1 MNLSQLNRVLLQT
14 LLIPVVALMFVAA
27 ILSLQIENA
36 ERTVAQMR
44 KADNNIAT
52 ATLVSV
58 LMVNEESG
66 LRGYQITSNE
76 IFLQPYDYSQVPL
89 DNALHELRDGLT
101 QQGSDPSAVDDF
113 IMAHNVWRNSF
124 AAPLIAATSAGQNTR
139 DSGLNLRGKAQ
150 MDALSDRLNNIVES
164 QKAQRTLIVDTW
176 QRQVRETLEI
186 LIALA
191 LIIGLAI
198 GFFARSRLHQVSAAF
213 QATLASLRLNAQ
225 RTYES
230 EQRLRTTLTS
240 IGDGVIVCDVDG
252 TIELLNLVAQQL
264 TGWSQAEAVHKPLEE
279 VFRIVHETTR
289 EPLETPF
296 AMVKKLQRVISL
308 SNHALLLRRDGS
320 ELNVDDSG
328 APIHD
333 RSGKLVGVVMVFRD
347 ITEQL
352 RSQAALLATEKLA
365 VAGRLAA
372 TLAHEIHN
380 PLDAVGNLLYLM
392 KDGAT
397 PEESTQFLQLASQE
411 LDRVTQISR
420 AMLGMYRE
428 SKTPVIVD
436 VKEMLE
442 SVLLLLNRQMS
453 QLQLEVRTEFAS
465 NASVTGYPVELRQVF
480 INLLS
485 NAADASTQGG
495 IIAVRTKLRSA
506 VRSGKTGGR
515 QAGVEITIS
524 DNGVG
529 ISDAALPQVFQPFFT
544 TKGEHGTGL
553 GLWVSH
559 GIIEKHSGTIE
570 IESSTDEQN
579 HGTRITVFL
588 PRLDS

>member
-27 ILSLQIENA
+27 ILSLQIQSA
-36 ERTVAQMR
+36 ERTVVQMR
-44 KADNNIAT
+44 KTGNNIAT
-52 ATLVSV
+52 ATLASA
-58 LMVNEESG
+58 LMVDEESG

-76 IFLQPYDYSQVPL
+76 IFLQPYDYSQAPL
-89 DNALHELRDGLT
+89 DSALQDLREGLS
-101 QQGSDPSAVDDF
+101 QQGSDSRDVDNF
-113 IMAHNVWRNSF
+113 IVAHNVWRNSF
-124 AAPLIAATSAGQNTR
+124 AAPLIAATRAGQNTH

-150 MDALSDRLNNIVES
+150 MDALRERLNNIIEG

-186 LIALA
+186 LVALA

-198 GFFARSRLHQVSAAF
+198 GVFARSRLHQVSDAF
-213 QATLASLRLNAQ
+213 QSTLESLRFNAH
-225 RTYES
+225 RTFES

-240 IGDGVIVCDVDG
+240 IGDGVVVCDVDG
-252 TIELLNLVAQQL
+252 RIELLNSAAQQL
-264 TGWSQAEAVHKPLEE
+264 TGWSQADAFRQPLEH
-279 VFRIVHETTR
+279 VFRIVDETTR

-296 AMVKKLQRVISL
+296 ALVKRLQRVVGL
-308 SNHALLLRRDGS
+308 SNHAVLLGRDGS
-320 ELNVDDSG
+320 ELYVDDSG

-347 ITEQL
+347 ITEQR

-392 KDGAT
+392 QNGAT
-397 PEESTQFLQLASQE
+397 PEESSQFLRLAGQE

-428 SKTPVIVD
+428 SKTPVTID

-453 QLQLEVRTEFAS
+453 QRQLEIRADLAPD
-465 NASVTGYPVELRQVF
+465 ASVTGYPVELRQVF
-480 INLLS
+480 VNLLT

-495 IIAVRTKLRSA
+495 IIEVRTKLR
-506 VRSGKTGGR
+506 RSGAKAESR
-515 QAGVEITIS
+515 QPGVAITIT
-524 DNGVG
+524 DNGAG
-529 ISDAALPQVFQPFFT
+529 IPDTARPQLFQPFFT

-559 GIIEKHSGTIE
+559 GIVEKHGGTID
-570 IESSTDEQN
+570 IESSTDEKD
-579 HGTRITVFL
+579 HGTQITVFL
-588 PRLDS
+588 PRIES

>member
-27 ILSLQIENA
+27 ILSLQIQSA
-36 ERTVAQMR
+36 ERTVVQMR
-44 KADNNIAT
+44 KTSNNIAT
-52 ATLVSV
+52 ATLASA

-76 IFLQPYDYSQVPL
+76 IFLQPYDYSQAPL
-89 DNALHELRDGLT
+89 DSALHDLREGLS
-101 QQGSDPSAVDDF
+101 QQGSDPRDVDNF
-113 IMAHNVWRNSF
+113 IVAHNVWRNSF
-124 AAPLIAATSAGQNTR
+124 AAPLIAATRAGQNTH

-150 MDALSDRLNNIVES
+150 IDALRERLNNIIEG
-164 QKAQRTLIVDTW
+164 QKAQRTLIVETW

-186 LIALA
+186 LVALA

-198 GFFARSRLHQVSAAF
+198 GFFARSRLHQVSNAF
-213 QATLASLRLNAQ
+213 QSTLESLRFNAH
-225 RTYES
+225 RTFES

-240 IGDGVIVCDVDG
+240 IGDGVVVCDIDG
-252 TIELLNLVAQQL
+252 RIELMNSAAQQL
-264 TGWSQAEAVHKPLEE
+264 TGWSQADAFRQPLEN
-279 VFRIVHETTR
+279 VFRIVDETTR

-296 AMVKKLQRVISL
+296 AIVKRLQRVVGL
-308 SNHALLLRRDGS
+308 SNHAVLLGRDGS
-320 ELNVDDSG
+320 ELYVDDSG

-333 RSGKLVGVVMVFRD
+333 RSGKLAGVVMVFRD
-347 ITEQL
+347 ITEQR

-392 KDGAT
+392 QNGSS
-397 PEESTQFLQLASQE
+397 PEESSQFLKLASQE

-428 SKTPVIVD
+428 SKTPVTID
-436 VKEMLE
+436 VTEMLE

-453 QLQLEVRTEFAS
+453 QRQLEVRTDLAPD
-465 NASVTGYPVELRQVF
+465 ASVTGYPAELRQVF
-480 INLLS
+480 VNLLT
-485 NAADASTQGG
+485 NAADASTEGG
-495 IIAVRTKLRSA
+495 IIEVRTKLR
-506 VRSGKTGGR
+506 RSGAKTGSR
-515 QAGVEITIS
+515 QPGVAITIS
-524 DNGVG
+524 DNGAG
-529 ISDAALPQVFQPFFT
+529 ISDTAMPQLFQPFFT

-559 GIIEKHSGTIE
+559 GIVEKHGGNIE
-570 IESSTDEQN
+570 IRSSIDEQN
-579 HGTRITVFL
+579 HGTQITVFL
-588 PRLDS
+588 PRIEA

>member
-27 ILSLQIENA
+27 ILSLQIQSA
-36 ERTVAQMR
+36 ERTVVQMR
-44 KADNNIAT
+44 KTGNNIAT
-52 ATLVSV
+52 ATLASA
-58 LMVNEESG
+58 LMVDEESG

-76 IFLQPYDYSQVPL
+76 IFLQPYDYSQAPL
-89 DNALHELRDGLT
+89 DSALQDLREGLS
-101 QQGSDPSAVDDF
+101 QQGSDPRDVDNF
-113 IMAHNVWRNSF
+113 IVAHNVWRNSF
-124 AAPLIAATSAGQNTR
+124 AAPLIAATRAGQNTH

-150 MDALSDRLNNIVES
+150 MDALRERLNNIIEG

-186 LIALA
+186 LVALA

-198 GFFARSRLHQVSAAF
+198 GVFARSRLHQVSDAF
-213 QATLASLRLNAQ
+213 QSTLESLRFNAH
-225 RTYES
+225 RTFES

-240 IGDGVIVCDVDG
+240 IGDGVVVCDVDG
-252 TIELLNLVAQQL
+252 RIELLNSAAQQL
-264 TGWSQAEAVHKPLEE
+264 TGWSQADAFRQPLEH
-279 VFRIVHETTR
+279 VFRIVDETTR

-296 AMVKKLQRVISL
+296 AVVKRLQRVVGL
-308 SNHALLLRRDGS
+308 SNHAVLLGRDGS
-320 ELNVDDSG
+320 ELYVDDSG

-347 ITEQL
+347 ITEQR

-392 KDGAT
+392 QNGAT
-397 PEESTQFLQLASQE
+397 PEESSQFLRLAGQE

-428 SKTPVIVD
+428 SKTPVTID

-453 QLQLEVRTEFAS
+453 QRQLEIRADLAPD
-465 NASVTGYPVELRQVF
+465 ASVTGYPVELRQVF
-480 INLLS
+480 VNLLT

-495 IIAVRTKLRSA
+495 IIEVRTKLR
-506 VRSGKTGGR
+506 RSGAKAGSR
-515 QAGVEITIS
+515 QPGVAITIT
-524 DNGVG
+524 DNGAG
-529 ISDAALPQVFQPFFT
+529 IPDTARPQLFQPFFT

-559 GIIEKHSGTIE
+559 GIVEKHGGTID
-570 IESSTDEQN
+570 IESSTDEKD
-579 HGTRITVFL
+579 HGTQITVFL
-588 PRLDS
+588 PRIES

>member
-1 MNLSQLNRVLLQT
+1 M
-14 LLIPVVALMFVAA
+14 
-27 ILSLQIENA
+27 
-36 ERTVAQMR
+36 
-44 KADNNIAT
+44 
-52 ATLVSV
+52 
-58 LMVNEESG
+58 
-66 LRGYQITSNE
+66 
-76 IFLQPYDYSQVPL
+76 
-89 DNALHELRDGLT
+89 
-101 QQGSDPSAVDDF
+101 
-113 IMAHNVWRNSF
+113 
-124 AAPLIAATSAGQNTR
+124 
-139 DSGLNLRGKAQ
+139 
-150 MDALSDRLNNIVES
+150 
-164 QKAQRTLIVDTW
+164 
-176 QRQVRETLEI
+176 
-186 LIALA
+186 
-191 LIIGLAI
+191 
-198 GFFARSRLHQVSAAF
+198 
-213 QATLASLRLNAQ
+213 
-225 RTYES
+225 
-230 EQRLRTTLTS
+230 
-240 IGDGVIVCDVDG
+240 
-252 TIELLNLVAQQL
+252 
-264 TGWSQAEAVHKPLEE
+264 
-279 VFRIVHETTR
+279 
-289 EPLETPF
+289 
-296 AMVKKLQRVISL
+296 
-308 SNHALLLRRDGS
+308 
-320 ELNVDDSG
+320 
-328 APIHD
+328 
-333 RSGKLVGVVMVFRD
+333 
-347 ITEQL
+347 
-352 RSQAALLATEKLA
+352 
-365 VAGRLAA
+365 
-372 TLAHEIHN
+372 
-380 PLDAVGNLLYLM
+380 
-392 KDGAT
+392 
-397 PEESTQFLQLASQE
+397 
-411 LDRVTQISR
+411 TQISR